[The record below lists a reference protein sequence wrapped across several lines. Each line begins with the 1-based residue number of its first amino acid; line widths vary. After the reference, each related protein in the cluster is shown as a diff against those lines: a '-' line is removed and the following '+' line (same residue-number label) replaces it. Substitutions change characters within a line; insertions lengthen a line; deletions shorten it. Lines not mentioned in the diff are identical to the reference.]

1 MLFITQCDSP
11 AFWQTYLSDPASITM
26 EGILIVTSYFIYLE
40 DNVICCETMFY
51 AIAKTM
57 EEIYFSS
64 ATLSFLIGF
73 FLFLGAIGK
82 FAHYMSYLIENSLFK
97 KDLQKPKESALTKEE
112 GDPIDPDGPDPNN
125 PAGAVAIL
133 GAGAAAALELEPTV
147 RPDDRPTDEEREARA
162 RAAHWARVDR

>member
-1 MLFITQCDSP
+1 MLFITQCDNP

-26 EGILIVTSYFIYLE
+26 EGILIVKSYFVYLE

-51 AIAKTM
+51 AFAKTM

-64 ATLSFLIGF
+64 AILSFLICF
-73 FLFLGAIGK
+73 FLFIGATGK
-82 FAHYMSYLIENSLFK
+82 FAHYMSYLIKNSLFK

-112 GDPIDPDGPDPNN
+112 GDPTDPDVPDPNI

-133 GAGAAAALELEPTV
+133 GAGAAAALE
-147 RPDDRPTDEEREARA
+147 
-162 RAAHWARVDR
+162 